1 MEDTI
6 NKIIQIEEDAKRI
19 VADAKKKKDTL
30 SEDVDAAV
38 KAMREEIE
46 ARAKKKIQQIES
58 YEEDYQKKQTD
69 RVRSQYQNAE
79 SALEETYQKQK
90 DAWVNQIYEAV
101 LNGVRE

>member
-19 VADAKKKKDTL
+19 VADAKQKKDTL

-38 KAMREEIE
+38 KEMREEIE

-58 YEEDYQKKQTD
+58 YEEEYRKKQID
-69 RVRSQYQNAE
+69 RVRAQYQNAE
-79 SALEETYQKQK
+79 STLEQTYQKQK
-90 DAWVNQIYEAV
+90 DVWINQIYKAV

>member
-38 KAMREEIE
+38 KAMRRITRKSRLTGFVHSIRTR
-46 ARAKKKIQQIES
+46 RALWRKPTKSRKMH
-58 YEEDYQKKQTD
+58 
-69 RVRSQYQNAE
+69 
-79 SALEETYQKQK
+79 
-90 DAWVNQIYEAV
+90 
-101 LNGVRE
+101 G

>member
-19 VADAKKKKDTL
+19 VADAKQKKDTL

-38 KAMREEIE
+38 KEMREEIE
-46 ARAKKKIQQIES
+46 ARAKRKIQQIES
-58 YEEDYQKKQTD
+58 YEEEYRKKQID
-69 RVRSQYQNAE
+69 RVRAQYQNAE
-79 SALEETYQKQK
+79 SALEQTYQKQK
-90 DAWVNQIYEAV
+90 DVWINQIYKAV